1 MSPSAF
7 VSYADL
13 EAALDWVSSGAA
25 MENSAFVSR
34 ATGATHWSSE
44 VIELETE
51 LPEDVEDGSL
61 YLAVP
66 HKNEL
71 NLGRKLA
78 LKFSEETLPGSY
90 SQVVGFFR
98 QRGAYGRFKDF
109 LERRN
114 ALSAWHEYEAKAV
127 EQALREWC
135 GEHGL
140 QLKP

>member
-13 EAALDWVSSGAA
+13 EAALDWVSSGPA

-44 VIELETE
+44 VMELENE
-51 LPEDVEDGSL
+51 LPEDIEDGSL
-61 YLAVP
+61 YVAVP
-66 HKNEL
+66 HRNDL
-71 NLGRKLA
+71 NLGSRLA
-78 LKFSEETLPGSY
+78 LQFTEEALPGSY
-90 SQVVGFFR
+90 SQVAGFFR

-109 LERRN
+109 LERKN
-114 ALSAWHEYEAKAV
+114 ALAAWYEYEAKAV
-127 EQALREWC
+127 ERALREWC
-135 GEHGL
+135 EEHGL